1 MSATLSVEVE
11 ALPAHNSLLRVG
23 VMCSKLGFFVMCAPL
38 AALAAAAA
46 APTSNHV
53 ALCTRTRWE
62 SRLDLDFE
70 PFQGG
75 ITRDAVD
82 RAECRTQGGYRVLL
96 LNNTLHTIPLG
107 WEAEAWSDRK
117 SNTHPIFHL
126 LLQALCLHRMPDV
139 EFVINIYDR
148 RAVIDFNDPVPILS
162 WTKGELAVVVASWGR
177 VM

>member
-1 MSATLSVEVE
+1 MRERIGLSVSC
-11 ALPAHNSLLRVG
+11 AL
-23 VMCSKLGFFVMCAPL
+23 L
-38 AALAAAAA
+38 AALASVAPASTGAASC
-46 APTSNHV
+46 P
-53 ALCTRTRWE
+53 RTRWE

-82 RAECRTQGGYRVLL
+82 RAERGTQGGYRVLL
-96 LNNTLHTIPLG
+96 LNNPLHTIPLG
-107 WEAEAWSDRK
+107 WEADAWSDRK
-117 SNTHPIFHL
+117 INPHAIFHL

-162 WTKGELAVVVASWGR
+162 WAKGELAVVVASWGR